1 MNPTVTLR
9 LTADNS
15 QLLPTVRTSSAEVKR
30 LGDTAQATG
39 QQAQRG
45 GAGIASMGAASGTA
59 AGKVGAMTSALN
71 AARTAA
77 VGYLASQSVT
87 ALVSMSDQ
95 YANISGRLRLAT
107 ADQKSYAAASA
118 EVFAISQR
126 TSTLMETTTT
136 LYARLAQSTAEYGVS
151 QQRQLALAETINQT
165 FTVSGAS
172 AAAASNTITQLTQ
185 ALAGGVLRAEEFNSV
200 IENSPRLAQAL
211 ADGMSVGM
219 GELRRQVNDGQVSVD
234 KLVKAL
240 ESQSATIQAEFDQ
253 MPLTVERA
261 MVQLRNSV
269 TKYVG
274 EASQELGAG
283 SALAESISFLAKNME
298 QIDQIAGVLAVALG
312 GRLVAGLLAATA
324 SKVASAAASRELARQ
339 ELAALLIAERQAA
352 AQVSLARAGMGSAG
366 GLAAAEAAL
375 ASAQAR
381 TAAATQ
387 ASSIAL
393 TAKAAAMRGLNLAM
407 SAFGGPVGLAV
418 TALTLFVMWARNSEQ
433 EAKELSKAVTAG
445 FQSSIKTL
453 EGFNEQTA
461 NTSFAELSGSL
472 DTIKAA
478 EREIGNLR
486 DRYEEL
492 SNSARAFQA
501 RDRAL
506 PYGFDKQMTTAA
518 DAIKSA
524 ELRLQQ
530 LTTRYDDVIGKSTS
544 YILQAAGVTDA
555 TDAQRKSLEE
565 LVRRQANQGLTMQ
578 QNMDLYQPLIQKL
591 FGVDAAARLAGKG
604 FDQIGASATASAA
617 AIKSAL
623 ATIDEGLDKQI
634 GTLQLQ
640 LIEASQGKA
649 ARMRAEFIKN
659 AAAQGLDPTSD
670 DYQARRAK
678 NEQVIEL
685 TLSLDKQAKATQAVS
700 KAEAEATRNND
711 SAKRLRDQQLD
722 SQRRYTAEAARAA
735 AEIAGP
741 LAVAETQRTQRVA
754 ELDAELKKHNITQA
768 AYNDLAAEAERIE
781 QKRKAELRTQ
791 QAAPQALLDTL
802 SGEIRLLQVAGTERE
817 RYSRQLQNEQD
828 MRRAINE
835 ANEAGA
841 GISADITKRLLTQ
854 ARAWADVS
862 IQVEQQTA
870 NLEEWAN
877 VGTRGVADVAD
888 LLADTFSNSLD
899 ESESFFDRLKD
910 IFKRGWRDIM
920 RTMLEQNLVRPI
932 QSMLT
937 NAISGAFSNASTTG
951 GWLSQLG
958 SLLRGGSN
966 LTGTNAI
973 AAQSTWGTA
982 IAAGTSSALGFG
994 NNTSS
999 LAGIVGAS
1007 NIAGSGGGGIGDIVQ
1022 IGGMLYKAVPAGGL
1036 SGGMIAA
1043 GSYLGGALGALY
1055 GWNRGGD
1062 TAGKGLGAAAFGAAG
1077 YYGVTSVGT
1086 IAGGYAAAGTAGAA
1100 AAGSAALASIPVAG
1114 WIALAAIA
1122 VDKVAGGK
1130 LFGTSYKT
1138 KETGQTISIN
1148 EAGGSASAYAYQE
1161 GQKSLFRGKKRR
1173 TVDVA
1178 ASDES
1183 KEAAGELYQ
1192 LVRQTAK
1199 SASAALG
1206 LATVEIV
1213 SGSFKA
1219 VYDAKGN
1226 LKSELATVLG
1236 QTYSESFELFQQRLQ
1251 AENVIAQV
1259 GQLDD
1264 TANQIANRWR
1274 SSAEQLLD
1282 GAQFMLAAATDLN
1295 TGAGL
1300 LTVGGLS
1307 RLTDLIEKL
1316 REGEET
1322 LTQAYQRVMQSAQA
1336 YASTAASAYQDVETA
1351 GFSNFAKSMLQV
1363 RQEENERIRT
1373 LQAQAKALGGLS
1385 AREVDLAK
1393 VREASQLK
1401 TDSLIA
1407 GLQGELVDLA
1417 LNRINDQIE
1426 QLGGSADGASSKIA
1440 DFISSLKLSDTLS
1453 PDTDLQKRATASNLM
1468 ESAAAAGNL
1477 DSFATY
1483 AQQFLEVS
1491 RQLNASGAGYQADY
1505 AAVVEMAKRL
1515 GADGSNAS
1523 LQQLYEKRE
1532 ALLAQQEAAA
1542 RLERA
1547 QRIAQG
1553 VADLGGVR
1561 GGDPFELLKSVTG
1574 MTAEELAS
1582 DLGLST
1588 DELVEYIRAQQTD
1601 ISDLAEILYD
1611 LPKRIAQE
1619 MVSVMVDGAP
1629 AAGVAGN
1636 APAAANAPGAPAG
1649 QYGGVGND
1657 KEVLDVLLQVNNGIS
1672 RLVKMNAN
1680 AELLK

>member
-95 YANISGRLRLAT
+95 YANISGRLKLAT
-107 ADQKSYAAASA
+107 ADQKSYATASA

-172 AAAASNTITQLTQ
+172 AVAASNTITQLTQ

-211 ADGMSVGM
+211 ADGMGVGM
-219 GELRRQVNDGQVSVD
+219 GELRKQVNDGQVSVD
-234 KLVKAL
+234 KLIKAL
-240 ESQSATIQAEFDQ
+240 ESQSATIQAEFNQ

-283 SALAESISFLAKNME
+283 SGLAESIAFLAKNME
-298 QIDQIAGVLAVALG
+298 QIDRVAGVLAVAFG
-312 GRLVAGLLAATA
+312 GRLVAGLIAATA

-339 ELAALLIAERQAA
+339 ELAASLAAERQAT
-352 AQVSLARAGMGSAG
+352 AQISLARAGMGSAG

-393 TAKAAAMRGLNLAM
+393 TAKAAAMRGLNVAM

-433 EAKELSKAVTAG
+433 EAKELSKTVTAG

-478 EREIGNLR
+478 EKEIGKLR

-492 SNSARAFQA
+492 SNSARSFQA

-506 PYGFDKQMTTAA
+506 PYGFDKQMTSAA

-530 LTTRYDDVIGKSTS
+530 LTIRYDDVIGKSTS

-555 TDAQRKSLEE
+555 TDAQRKSVEE

-604 FDQIGASATASAA
+604 FDQAGAAATASAA

-623 ATIDEGLDKQI
+623 AAIDEGLDKQI
-634 GTLQLQ
+634 GALQLQ

-659 AAAQGLDPTSD
+659 AAAQGLDPTSA

-700 KAEAEATRNND
+700 KAEAEAKRTGD
-711 SAKRLRDQQLD
+711 EAKRLRDQQLE

-735 AEIAGP
+735 AEVAGP

-754 ELDAELKKHNITQA
+754 ELDAELRKHNITQA
-768 AYNDLAAEAERIE
+768 AYNALAAEAERIE

-841 GISADITKRLLTQ
+841 GISADMTKRLLAQ

-920 RTMLEQNLVRPI
+920 RTMLEQNLVRPF
-932 QSMLT
+932 QEALT
-937 NAISGAFSNASTTG
+937 NAITGAFSGASTGASG
-951 GWLSQLG
+951 GNWLSQLG
-958 SLLRGGSN
+958 GFFGGNGNSGGSGQGWMSSLARLIGGGKN
-966 LTGTNAI
+966 MTGTNAM
-973 AAQSTWGTA
+973 
-982 IAAGTSSALGFG
+982 AAGNGWMNSAASAGSMMGFG
-994 NNTSS
+994 NNVGGFIGSGSAAGGAGAASTASMAVPIIGWVVAAMMKNAELFDQGWDIKNGESWAGKVATLGAVGHVDDMARKLGLNAKAASILSGSS
-999 LAGIVGAS
+999 IHSALFGRKKPQIQGQGIVGS
-1007 NIAGSGGGGIGDIVQ
+1007 YGFDGLAGRTYADI
-1022 IGGMLYKAVPAGGL
+1022 KAKGGL
-1036 SGGMIAA
+1036 FRSDKKWTEYGQIDSSVTDAFGSALNSARAGVVGLANQLGVDISTQLKSVRVDLGKVQLDADPEKAQAQLEQLISGAVSNLMGRGVAMLGFDQFLGKGFEASDVMYSLAAAIELMTGNAGDLGRALNSQEVDLVKRTTSMFQSMAKAA
-1043 GSYLGGALGALY
+1043 GS
-1055 GWNRGGD
+1055 
-1062 TAGKGLGAAAFGAAG
+1062 TMEEQ
-1077 YYGVTSVGT
+1077 V
-1086 IAGGYAAAGTAGAA
+1086 
-1100 AAGSAALASIPVAG
+1100 
-1114 WIALAAIA
+1114 
-1122 VDKVAGGK
+1122 
-1130 LFGTSYKT
+1130 
-1138 KETGQTISIN
+1138 
-1148 EAGGSASAYAYQE
+1148 
-1161 GQKSLFRGKKRR
+1161 
-1173 TVDVA
+1173 
-1178 ASDES
+1178 
-1183 KEAAGELYQ
+1183 
-1192 LVRQTAK
+1192 
-1199 SASAALG
+1199 
-1206 LATVEIV
+1206 
-1213 SGSFKA
+1213 KA
-1219 VYDAKGN
+1219 VA
-1226 LKSELATVLG
+1226 
-1236 QTYSESFELFQQRLQ
+1236 
-1251 AENVIAQV
+1251 
-1259 GQLDD
+1259 
-1264 TANQIANRWR
+1264 
-1274 SSAEQLLD
+1274 
-1282 GAQFMLAAATDLN
+1282 
-1295 TGAGL
+1295 
-1300 LTVGGLS
+1300 
-1307 RLTDLIEKL
+1307 
-1316 REGEET
+1316 
-1322 LTQAYQRVMQSAQA
+1322 
-1336 YASTAASAYQDVETA
+1336 TAASSYSSVVASAQQEISTD
-1351 GFSNFAKSMLQV
+1351 GFSGFAKSLLAV
-1363 RQEENERIRT
+1363 RQEERERIRT
-1373 LQAQAKALGGLS
+1373 LQDQAKALNGLS
-1385 AREVDLAK
+1385 AREQDLAT
-1393 VREASQLK
+1393 VRQAAQLK
-1401 TDSLIA
+1401 ADALARSLEF
-1407 GLQGELVDLA
+1407 ELVDLA

-1426 QLGGSADGASSKIA
+1426 RLGGSADGASTKIA
-1440 DFISSLKLSDTLS
+1440 DFINSLKLSDTLS
-1453 PDTDLQKRATASNLM
+1453 PDTDVQKRATASDLM

-1505 AAVVEMAKRL
+1505 AAVMELAKRL

-1532 ALLAQQEAAA
+1532 ALQAQQEAAA

-1553 VADLGGVR
+1553 VADLAGTK
-1561 GGDPFELLKSVTG
+1561 GGDPLEILRNVTG
-1574 MTAEELAS
+1574 MTAQELAA
-1582 DLGLST
+1582 DLGLTT
-1588 DELVEYIRAQQTD
+1588 DELSRYLQSQQTD
-1601 ISDLAEILYD
+1601 IADLADILYD
-1611 LPKRIAQE
+1611 LPSRIAQE
-1619 MVSVMVDGAP
+1619 MVRALVDRDVP
-1629 AAGVAGN
+1629 
-1636 APAAANAPGAPAG
+1636 APGGTATTPGAG
-1649 QYGGVGND
+1649 AGSNGGVQAGGWGNQGGGD
-1657 KEVLDVLLQVNNGIS
+1657 QRLVEVMLQVSNGIQ
-1672 RLVKMNAN
+1672 RLVTKSENSEMLA
-1680 AELLK
+1680 L

>member
-59 AGKVGAMTSALN
+59 AGKVGAMTSALT

-95 YANISGRLRLAT
+95 YANISGRLKLAT

-118 EVFAISQR
+118 EVFAVSQR

-172 AAAASNTITQLTQ
+172 AVAASNTITQLTQ

-211 ADGMSVGM
+211 ADGMGVGM
-219 GELRRQVNDGQVSVD
+219 GELRKQVNDGQVSVD

-240 ESQSATIQAEFDQ
+240 ESQSSTIQAEFNQ

-283 SALAESISFLAKNME
+283 SGLAESIAFLARNME
-298 QIDQIAGVLAVALG
+298 QIDQIAGVLAVAFG
-312 GRLVAGLLAATA
+312 GRLVAGLVAATA
-324 SKVASAAASRELARQ
+324 SKVAAAVASRELARQ
-339 ELAALLIAERQAA
+339 ELAAATAAEHQAQFRVAMARSGVA
-352 AQVSLARAGMGSAG
+352 AAG
-366 GLAAAEAAL
+366 GLAAAEL
-375 ASAQAR
+375 AFANAQAR

-387 ASSIAL
+387 AASISL
-393 TAKAAAMRGLNLAM
+393 TAKAAAVRGLNMAM
-407 SAFGGPVGLAV
+407 SAFGGPVGLAI
-418 TALTLFVMWARNSEQ
+418 TALSLFVMWVRNSEQ
-433 EAKELSKAVTAG
+433 EAKELSKTVTAG

-478 EREIGNLR
+478 EKEIGKLR

-492 SNSARAFQA
+492 SNSARSFQA

-506 PYGFDKQMTTAA
+506 PYGFDKEMTSAA

-524 ELRLQQ
+524 EVRLQQ

-555 TDAQRKSLEE
+555 TDAQRKSVEE

-604 FDQIGASATASAA
+604 FEQAGAAATASAA

-634 GTLQLQ
+634 GALQLQ

-700 KAEAEATRNND
+700 KAEAEAKRTGD
-711 SAKRLRDQQLD
+711 EAKRLRDQQLE

-735 AEIAGP
+735 AEVAGP
-741 LAVAETQRTQRVA
+741 LAVAETQRTQRVS

-768 AYNDLAAEAERIE
+768 AYNALAAEAERIE

-841 GISADITKRLLTQ
+841 GISADMTKRLLAQ

-920 RTMLEQNLVRPI
+920 RTMLEQNLVRPF
-932 QSMLT
+932 QEALT
-937 NAISGAFSNASTTG
+937 NAITGAFSGASTGTSSG
-951 GWLSQLG
+951 NWLSQLG
-958 SLLRGGSN
+958 GFFGGNGNSGGSGGQGWMSSLARLIGGGKN
-966 LTGTNAI
+966 MTGTNAM
-973 AAQSTWGTA
+973 
-982 IAAGTSSALGFG
+982 AAGNGWMNSAASAGSMMGFG
-994 NNTSS
+994 NNVGGFIGSGSAAGGAGAASTASMAVPIIGWVVAAMMKNAELFDQGWDIKNGESWAGKVATLGAVGHVDDMARKLGLNAKAASILSGSS
-999 LAGIVGAS
+999 IHSALFGRKKPQIQGQGIVGS
-1007 NIAGSGGGGIGDIVQ
+1007 YGFD
-1022 IGGMLYKAVPAGGL
+1022 GL
-1036 SGGMIAA
+1036 SGQTYADIKAKGGLFRSDKKWTEYGQIDSSVTDAFGSALNSARAGVVGLANQLGVDISTQLKNVRVDLGKVQLDADPEKAQAQLEQLISGAVSNLMGSGIAMLGFNQFLGKGFEASDVMYSLAAAIELTTGNAGDLGRALNSQEVDLVKRTTSMFQSMAKAA
-1043 GSYLGGALGALY
+1043 GS
-1055 GWNRGGD
+1055 
-1062 TAGKGLGAAAFGAAG
+1062 TMEEQ
-1077 YYGVTSVGT
+1077 V
-1086 IAGGYAAAGTAGAA
+1086 
-1100 AAGSAALASIPVAG
+1100 
-1114 WIALAAIA
+1114 
-1122 VDKVAGGK
+1122 
-1130 LFGTSYKT
+1130 
-1138 KETGQTISIN
+1138 
-1148 EAGGSASAYAYQE
+1148 
-1161 GQKSLFRGKKRR
+1161 
-1173 TVDVA
+1173 
-1178 ASDES
+1178 
-1183 KEAAGELYQ
+1183 
-1192 LVRQTAK
+1192 
-1199 SASAALG
+1199 
-1206 LATVEIV
+1206 
-1213 SGSFKA
+1213 KA
-1219 VYDAKGN
+1219 VA
-1226 LKSELATVLG
+1226 
-1236 QTYSESFELFQQRLQ
+1236 
-1251 AENVIAQV
+1251 
-1259 GQLDD
+1259 
-1264 TANQIANRWR
+1264 
-1274 SSAEQLLD
+1274 
-1282 GAQFMLAAATDLN
+1282 
-1295 TGAGL
+1295 
-1300 LTVGGLS
+1300 
-1307 RLTDLIEKL
+1307 
-1316 REGEET
+1316 
-1322 LTQAYQRVMQSAQA
+1322 
-1336 YASTAASAYQDVETA
+1336 TAASSYGSVVASAQQEISTD
-1351 GFSNFAKSMLQV
+1351 GFSGFAKSLLAV
-1363 RQEENERIRT
+1363 RQEERERIRT
-1373 LQAQAKALGGLS
+1373 LQDQAKALNGLS
-1385 AREVDLAK
+1385 AREQDLAT
-1393 VREASQLK
+1393 VRQAARLK
-1401 TDSLIA
+1401 ADALARSLES
-1407 GLQGELVDLA
+1407 ELADLA

-1426 QLGGSADGASSKIA
+1426 RLGGSADGASSKIA
-1440 DFISSLKLSDTLS
+1440 DFINSLKLSDTLS
-1453 PDTDLQKRATASNLM
+1453 PDTDAQKRATASDLM

-1505 AAVVEMAKRL
+1505 AAVMELAKRL

-1532 ALLAQQEAAA
+1532 ALQAQQEAAA

-1561 GGDPFELLKSVTG
+1561 GGDPFELLRSVTG

-1588 DELVEYIRAQQTD
+1588 DELTEYLKAQQTN

-1619 MVSVMVDGAP
+1619 MVSVMVDGVP
-1629 AAGVAGN
+1629 TAAGSATVPAVAG
-1636 APAAANAPGAPAG
+1636 ATGTPPSQP
-1649 QYGGVGND
+1649 GVGSGD
-1657 KEVLDVLLQVNNGIS
+1657 TAVLDVLLQVNSGIS